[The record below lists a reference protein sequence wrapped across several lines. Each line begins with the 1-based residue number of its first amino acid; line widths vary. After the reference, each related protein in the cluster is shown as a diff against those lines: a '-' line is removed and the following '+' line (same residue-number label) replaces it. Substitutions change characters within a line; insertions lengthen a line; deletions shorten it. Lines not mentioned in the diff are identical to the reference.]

1 MDDPDLLSSHERARV
16 EARERKT
23 RPPRMV
29 VDNDTEPTSRSTRGR
44 NRTADQS
51 AVPSSNPTPAP
62 AMAAK

>member
-29 VDNDTEPTSRSTRGR
+29 VDNAGLKKLAIHLAQKRK
-44 NRTADQS
+44 
-51 AVPSSNPTPAP
+51 
-62 AMAAK
+62 AASERRRRA